1 MDLFFYKNE
10 SKHYISFQQKKMF
23 LSACR
28 FAIDR
33 IDDLVYMLL
42 RARFLIST
50 RTVLYKDKHNIL
62 DGTRETSIVKRL
74 EPGSLDK
81 VFVKELW
88 TLIFSHSKHL
98 QYVFLNKNK
107 IQ

>member
-1 MDLFFYKNE
+1 
-10 SKHYISFQQKKMF
+10 MF

-28 FAIDR
+28 FGIDR
-33 IDDLVYMLL
+33 IDDLLYILL

-50 RTVLYKDKHNIL
+50 RTVLYKNEHNIL
-62 DGTRETSIVKRL
+62 DNTRETSIMKRL
-74 EPGSLDK
+74 GSGKLDK

-98 QYVFLNKNK
+98 QYVFRNKNK

>member
-1 MDLFFYKNE
+1 
-10 SKHYISFQQKKMF
+10 MF

-28 FAIDR
+28 FGIDR
-33 IDDLVYMLL
+33 IDDLHYILL

-50 RTVLYKDKHNIL
+50 RTVLYKNEHNIL
-62 DGTRETSIVKRL
+62 DNTRETSIMKRL
-74 EPGSLDK
+74 GSGKLDK

-98 QYVFLNKNK
+98 QYVFRNKNK